1 MPFSEKDI
9 QKIFETEM
17 FSGSERERTLAI
29 FERYNAHAADFESG
43 EIIHSPECS
52 TRRVGLILSG
62 SASVTTND
70 ASKETLLR
78 FLKAGDF
85 FGIANLF
92 QESAFVS
99 VIRAQKKCR
108 VFFWSEDALRT
119 LLEQDKAFLYCYLE
133 FLSGRICFLNQKI
146 RYLTAGSVER
156 KLALYLSSK
165 KNSVI
170 ELEASLSSL
179 SELLDVGR
187 ASLYRAFDR
196 LIEDGYLQK
205 DGRTITI
212 LHPEAMLKAYQ

>member
-1 MPFSEKDI
+1 MPFLEKDI
-9 QKIFETEM
+9 QKVFATEM
-17 FSGSERERTLAI
+17 FSDANRELALSI
-29 FERYNAHAADFESG
+29 FEECGAQAIDFESG
-43 EIIHSPECS
+43 EIIHSPECAE
-52 TRRVGLILSG
+52 RRVGLILSG

-78 FLKAGDF
+78 FLKSGDF

-92 QESAFVS
+92 QGSAFVS

-108 VFFWSEDALRT
+108 VFFWSEETIRT
-119 LLEQDKAFLYCYLE
+119 LLEQDKAFLYRYLE

-156 KLALYLSSK
+156 KLALYLSAK
-165 KNSVI
+165 KDTVI
-170 ELEASLSSL
+170 ELDASLSSL

-196 LIEDGYLQK
+196 LIEDGYVQK
-205 DGRTITI
+205 DGRTITL
-212 LHPEAMLKAYQ
+212 LHPEDMLKAYQ